1 MKSIIECAQNYMKAS
16 TSIGRLRLVGFI
28 EGVSYITLLGIAMP
42 LKYFA
47 DKPEYVRINGMIHGV
62 LFIILCL
69 LILIALIEG
78 KLSFKWAVLA
88 FIATLIP
95 FGTFVI
101 DRKLAFFDKE

>member
-1 MKSIIECAQNYMKAS
+1 MKAS
-16 TSIGRLRLVGFI
+16 TSIGRVRLVGFI
-28 EGVSYITLLGIAMP
+28 EGISYLTLLGIAMP
-42 LKYFA
+42 LRTYA
-47 DKPEYVRINGMIHGV
+47 GKPEYVSINGMVHGV

>member
-1 MKSIIECAQNYMKAS
+1 MKAS
-16 TSIGRLRLVGFI
+16 TSIGRVRLVGFI
-28 EGVSYITLLGIAMP
+28 EGVSYLTLLGIAMP
-42 LKYFA
+42 LKYYA
-47 DKPEYVRINGMIHGV
+47 NMPQYVRVNGMIHGV

-95 FGTFVI
+95 FGTFII
-101 DRKLAFFDKE
+101 DRKLANFDKE

>member
-1 MKSIIECAQNYMKAS
+1 
-16 TSIGRLRLVGFI
+16 
-28 EGVSYITLLGIAMP
+28 
-42 LKYFA
+42 
-47 DKPEYVRINGMIHGV
+47 MIHGV